1 MAEETSL
8 ALALKLTE
16 RYKKD
21 SRSKEWDKVLSRGQ
35 ASDQLK
41 VSSTKALTTIIS
53 QAKSFLSTVVS
64 DLQSKEASVRSLTAE
79 QEQKQ
84 GE

>member
-16 RYKKD
+16 RCKKD
-21 SRSKEWDKVLSRGQ
+21 LRSKEWDMVLSRGQ

-53 QAKSFLSTVVS
+53 KTMSFLSTVVS
-64 DLQSKEASVRSLTAE
+64 DLQSKEVSVRSLTDD

>member
-16 RYKKD
+16 RCKKD

-53 QAKSFLSTVVS
+53 QARSFLSTAVS

>member
-16 RYKKD
+16 RYKED

-41 VSSTKALTTIIS
+41 ASSTKALTTIIS